1 MEYLKSLKFLLGTK
15 FNKLIP
21 LALIFLLSSL
31 TDVVSIGL
39 IGGYLSMIVEPSL
52 YKSILVNYPFLNF
65 LTSMEQMD
73 AIIFVGYV
81 LVAIFSIKFIFLI
94 FTNYLILQFA
104 TQEQAKIQKLMMK
117 GILDQEYE
125 NFILSK
131 GGENLAS
138 IANYS
143 SIYKDVLQAIL
154 QLLSNAIVITAV
166 CIMLGLVSMKILLIL
181 MSMLIVIFLLYN
193 FFLTSKI
200 SSFGEQY
207 TKGMANIMQGTSE
220 VSQGIKELKTLGKEA
235 FFLNSVNQ
243 SADLV
248 ARSGLRLN
256 LYSILPKN
264 IIEVIL
270 ISFIVLIISISMG
283 SEGNLGTTLSILGI
297 FAASMIRIAPIVSQL
312 QANINSLIFGR
323 NSISLLA
330 EIMRNQGT
338 NTDIYSND
346 VIENNRKDKALH
358 SPFQSLVLDNVSYTY
373 PNSDIQSLKNISL
386 RIDKG
391 DFIGLVGP
399 SGAGKTTL
407 VDVILGF
414 LKPSAG
420 LLQFNQVDA
429 HNEINKWRSYC
440 AYLPQEIFLIDGT
453 LEQNITL
460 ERTKVDS
467 SNLASALKLSKLES
481 LINDLPNGLDTSLGD
496 KGVRLSGGQKQRV
509 AIARSIYNKREV
521 LILDESTSALDS
533 ETEKAVIKEIL
544 TLRNEKTIIAIA
556 HRISTLKE
564 CNKIFKIMGGK
575 IEGPFSYTE
584 LMAKNMEAEAGIEP
598 A

>member
-1 MEYLKSLKFLLGTK
+1 MEYLKSLKFLLGRN

-21 LALIFLLSSL
+21 LTLIFLLSSL

-39 IGGYLSMIVEPSL
+39 IGGYLSMIVDPSI
-52 YKSILVNYPFLNF
+52 YKSMLVNYPFLSF
-65 LTSMEQMD
+65 LTTMEEID
-73 AIIFVGYV
+73 AIMFVGYI
-81 LVAIFSIKFIFLI
+81 LVAIFFIKFIFLI
-94 FTNYLILQFA
+94 FTNFLILQFS
-104 TQEQAKIQKLMMK
+104 TQEQAKIQKFIMK
-117 GILDQEYE
+117 GVLDQDYE
-125 NFILSK
+125 NFILTK
-131 GGENLAS
+131 GGDTLAS

-143 SIYKDVLQAIL
+143 KMYSDVLTAIL
-154 QLLSNAIVITAV
+154 QLFSNVIVIAAV
-166 CIMLGLVSMKILLIL
+166 CIMLSLVSIKILLIL

-193 FFLTSKI
+193 SFFTSRI
-200 SSFGEQY
+200 SFFGEQFS
-207 TKGMANIMQGTSE
+207 KGMSNIMQVTSE
-220 VSQGIKELKTLGKEA
+220 ISQGIKELKTLGKEA

-243 SADLV
+243 SANMV
-248 ARSGLRLN
+248 AKSALRLT

-264 IIEVIL
+264 IIELML
-270 ISFIVLIISISMG
+270 ISFIVLIISLSLG
-283 SEGNLGTTLSILGI
+283 SENNLGITLSILGI
-297 FAASMIRIAPIVSQL
+297 FAASMIRIAPLVSQV
-312 QANINSLIFGR
+312 QTNINTLIFGR
-323 NSISLLA
+323 NSVDALA
-330 EIMRNQGT
+330 EIMRNNGT
-338 NTDIYSND
+338 DTDIYPSDIIESN
-346 VIENNRKDKALH
+346 KQDKAPH

-414 LKPSAG
+414 LKPSSG
-420 LLQFNQVDA
+420 LLQFNQADA
-429 HNEINKWRSYC
+429 HKEINKWRSYC

-481 LINDLPNGLDTSLGD
+481 LVNDLPNGLDTGLGD

-533 ETEKAVIKEIL
+533 ETEKAVIEEIL

-556 HRISTLKE
+556 HRVSTLKE
-564 CNKIFKIMGGK
+564 CNKIFRLNDGR
-575 IEGPFSYTE
+575 IEGPFSYDE
-584 LMAKNMEAEAGIEP
+584 IASN
-598 A
+598 

>member
-1 MEYLKSLKFLLGTK
+1 
-15 FNKLIP
+15 
-21 LALIFLLSSL
+21 
-31 TDVVSIGL
+31 
-39 IGGYLSMIVEPSL
+39 
-52 YKSILVNYPFLNF
+52 
-65 LTSMEQMD
+65 
-73 AIIFVGYV
+73 
-81 LVAIFSIKFIFLI
+81 
-94 FTNYLILQFA
+94 
-104 TQEQAKIQKLMMK
+104 
-117 GILDQEYE
+117 
-125 NFILSK
+125 
-131 GGENLAS
+131 
-138 IANYS
+138 
-143 SIYKDVLQAIL
+143 
-154 QLLSNAIVITAV
+154 
-166 CIMLGLVSMKILLIL
+166 

-200 SSFGEQY
+200 SVFGEQY

-235 FFLNSVNQ
+235 FFLDSVNQ

-248 ARSGLRLN
+248 ARSALRLN
-256 LYSILPKN
+256 LYSIFPKN

-270 ISFIVLIISISMG
+270 ISFIVLIISLSLS
-283 SEGNLGTTLSILGI
+283 SEGSLGTTLSILGI
-297 FAASMIRIAPIVSQL
+297 FAASMIRIAPLVSQL

-414 LKPSAG
+414 LKPSSG
-420 LLQFNQVDA
+420 LLQFNQADA
-429 HNEINKWRSYC
+429 HKEINKWRSYC

-481 LINDLPNGLDTSLGD
+481 LVNDLPNGLDTGLGD

-533 ETEKAVIKEIL
+533 ATEKAVIEEIL

-564 CNKIFKIMGGK
+564 CNKIFKIMDGE

>member
-1 MEYLKSLKFLLGTK
+1 MEYLKSLKFLLGRN

-21 LALIFLLSSL
+21 LTLIFLLSSL

-39 IGGYLSMIVEPSL
+39 IGGYLSMIVDPSL
-52 YKSILVNYPFLNF
+52 YKSMLVNYPFLSF
-65 LTSMEQMD
+65 LTSMEEIE
-73 AIIFVGYV
+73 AIIFVGYI
-81 LVAIFSIKFIFLI
+81 LVAIFFIKFIFLI
-94 FTNYLILQFA
+94 FTNFLILQFA
-104 TQEQAKIQKLMMK
+104 TQEQAKIQKLIMK
-117 GILDQEYE
+117 GVLDQDYE

-131 GGENLAS
+131 GGDTLAS

-143 SIYKDVLQAIL
+143 SLYRDVLTAIL
-154 QLLSNAIVITAV
+154 QLFSNAIVIAAV
-166 CIMLGLVSMKILLIL
+166 CIMLSLVSIKILLIL

-193 FFLTSKI
+193 SFFTSRI
-200 SSFGEQY
+200 NFLGEQFSR
-207 TKGMANIMQGTSE
+207 GMTNIMQVTSE
-220 VSQGIKELKTLGKEA
+220 ISQGIKELKTLGKEA

-243 SADLV
+243 SANMV
-248 ARSGLRLN
+248 AKSSLRLT

-264 IIEVIL
+264 IIELML
-270 ISFIVLIISISMG
+270 IIFIVLIISLSLG
-283 SEGNLGTTLSILGI
+283 SENNLGITLSILGI
-297 FAASMIRIAPIVSQL
+297 FAASMIRIAPLVSQV
-312 QANINSLIFGR
+312 QTNINTLIFGR
-323 NSISLLA
+323 NSVDALA
-330 EIMRNQGT
+330 EIMRNNGT
-338 NTDIYSND
+338 DTDIYPSDIIESN
-346 VIENNRKDKALH
+346 KQDKAPH

-373 PNSDIQSLKNISL
+373 PNSDIQSLKNITL

-407 VDVILGF
+407 VDLMLGF
-414 LKPSAG
+414 LKPSSG
-420 LLQFNQVDA
+420 LIQFNQVDA
-429 HNEINKWRSYC
+429 HKEINKWRSYC

-467 SNLASALKLSKLES
+467 SHLASALKLSKLES
-481 LINDLPNGLDTSLGD
+481 LVNDLPNGLDTSMGD

-533 ETEKAVIKEIL
+533 ETEKAVIEEIL

-556 HRISTLKE
+556 HRVSTLKE
-564 CNKIFKIMGGK
+564 CNKIFRLNDGR
-575 IEGPFSYTE
+575 IEGPFSYDE
-584 LMAKNMEAEAGIEP
+584 IESK
-598 A
+598 